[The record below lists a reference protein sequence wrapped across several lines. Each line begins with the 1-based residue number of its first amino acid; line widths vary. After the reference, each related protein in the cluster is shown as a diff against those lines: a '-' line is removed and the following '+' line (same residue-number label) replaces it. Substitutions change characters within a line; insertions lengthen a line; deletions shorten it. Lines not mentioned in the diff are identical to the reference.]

1 MPLSSFFYIYTDTK
15 HCLAQAQGHI
25 DNGTFMPYAIGAVLR
40 CLTTAPLLPQGKR
53 KAAETPMME
62 ISAAKVGGDEK
73 GGKTG
78 LQGRENPT
86 GSRWC
91 PIGRKSAQQPD
102 TQQMSRTWHS
112 TRKIVGRRKKRQMGF
127 SRIPFA
133 PFQPPPK
140 GVTYTGTPRD
150 SRQSACRATTCCS
163 ASGQNFRQGNP
174 ATTGVRWACPRS

>member
-1 MPLSSFFYIYTDTK
+1 MSRTSAGSHRQWYF
-15 HCLAQAQGHI
+15 HA
-25 DNGTFMPYAIGAVLR
+25 LR
-40 CLTTAPLLPQGKR
+40 HRSRAEVFDHRPTLPQGKR

-86 GSRWC
+86 GSRRC

-112 TRKIVGRRKKRQMGF
+112 TRKIVGRREKRQMGF

-133 PFQPPPK
+133 PFQPPPE
-140 GVTYTGTPRD
+140 GCHLYRYPSG
-150 SRQSACRATTCCS
+150 QSAKCLPSDDLLLCIWAKFS
-163 ASGQNFRQGNP
+163 ARKSSHNWRPMGLPSFLKTR
-174 ATTGVRWACPRS
+174 

>member
-1 MPLSSFFYIYTDTK
+1 
-15 HCLAQAQGHI
+15 
-25 DNGTFMPYAIGAVLR
+25 MPYAIGAVLR

-86 GSRWC
+86 GSRRC

-112 TRKIVGRRKKRQMGF
+112 TRKIVGRRKKGKWDFQESHSPHF
-127 SRIPFA
+127 S
-133 PFQPPPK
+133 PPPK